1 MPHATESAAEAR
13 DSPPL
18 VDDQDPNENV
28 PNDLRSG
35 TPPPPPC
42 TAPVITVVNPS
53 MVRCIDITGG
63 DVLNRLAQQDNR
75 EKIRGEV
82 SILRR

>member
-18 VDDQDPNENV
+18 VDEQDPNENI
-28 PNDLRSG
+28 PNDLRGG

-42 TAPVITVVNPS
+42 TAPTISVFNSSRVC
-53 MVRCIDITGG
+53 CIDITGG
-63 DVLNRLAQQDNR
+63 DVFNRLAQQDNR
-75 EKIRGEV
+75 EKIRV
-82 SILRR
+82 K